1 MEGQEQ
7 EENKMDIITVDVP
20 LFIRL
25 LEFAREDATD
35 DMMLHDV
42 AEKLI
47 EMCADGDIM
56 QMEQYDEIVGSK
68 EQVDTSGMNA
78 VEDNMHPQ
86 NKDMNTINEQR
97 WMKLA
102 GIITE
107 NEFKQLNEIEQLYE
121 MSGLSKYLTI
131 AAIMAVTGLGAAL
144 KIKSHDKEIV
154 SALENGDKV
163 KITLDKE
170 LGLFTKHSDHN
181 TDYFIKLNPSQQEPI
196 KVDTSTNV
204 VTIKDIS
211 IADDE
216 LARKVNNA
224 VREIDPSL
232 ADNWEERVYIG
243 GKPGRVSSYAPK
255 YVLRNLTNVNV
266 DK

>member
-1 MEGQEQ
+1 MEDQEQ
-7 EENKMDIITVDVP
+7 EENKMDVITVDVP

-68 EQVDTSGMNA
+68 ENGADTSGMNA
-78 VEDNMHPQ
+78 VEDNMHNQ

-107 NEFKQLNEIEQLYE
+107 EFAPKFKVGDIVLVKVKGQLEDKPREIQSHNGKFYGVSGHNKKFDGSYSYEGGMEVAEDDIQLAGGVTENE
-121 MSGLSKYLTI
+121 
-131 AAIMAVTGLGAAL
+131 V
-144 KIKSHDKEIV
+144 KEATEA
-154 SALENGDKV
+154 SAWLVDEENGLPKIIRFASV
-163 KITLDKE
+163 KQAKDNQIDDMADNPRKRS
-170 LGLFTKHSDHN
+170 LFTSL
-181 TDYFIKLNPSQQEPI
+181 T
-196 KVDTSTNV
+196 
-204 VTIKDIS
+204 
-211 IADDE
+211 
-216 LARKVNNA
+216 
-224 VREIDPSL
+224 SL
-232 ADNWEERVYIG
+232 ADYLEKAYDI
-243 GKPGRVSSYAPK
+243 
-255 YVLRNLTNVNV
+255 TNVEPYRYL
-266 DK
+266 K